1 MWRLFFKISEG
12 EMEGK
17 TKNKSI
23 DVYLYRNDLNLPLKD
38 ISYPLS
44 HKDTFRLDNEI
55 VRQIENAFYEED

>member
-1 MWRLFFKISEG
+1 
-12 EMEGK
+12 MEGK